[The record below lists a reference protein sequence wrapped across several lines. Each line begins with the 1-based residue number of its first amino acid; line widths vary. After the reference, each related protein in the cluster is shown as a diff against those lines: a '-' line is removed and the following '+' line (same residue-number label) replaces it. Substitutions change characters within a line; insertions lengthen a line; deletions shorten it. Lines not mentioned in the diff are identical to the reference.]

1 MLILSG
7 TQYGLPVSDAVN
19 AGAVAALKEKGVSV
33 NDIYVESLDI
43 VRAPDAHRRAVL
55 ASLLKDKLAT
65 KNVAL
70 VIAANQWGLDFLAR
84 EGNELAPPDTPV
96 VATFITT
103 AAVPWQ
109 GTPRPI
115 LDLSDRAD
123 VAGTIRYGLDL
134 FPRRRRL
141 VTVFGADDRQA
152 PTSVQVADALAA
164 LPGRLEVENTAAL
177 S

>member
-1 MLILSG
+1 MQSRVSTTRSATGGFRFRCARYARGLAVVAFAVLLFPQLAPAAGGAATPPGGEGGTGRPAMAQGAEHKSVLILSG

-84 EGNELAPPDTPV
+84 EGNELAPPD
-96 VATFITT
+96 I
-103 AAVPWQ
+103 
-109 GTPRPI
+109 
-115 LDLSDRAD
+115 RAGD
-123 VAGTIRYGLDL
+123 Y
-134 FPRRRRL
+134 
-141 VTVFGADDRQA
+141 
-152 PTSVQVADALAA
+152 
-164 LPGRLEVENTAAL
+164 
-177 S
+177 